1 MTGKSDGERRARP
14 HNTGN
19 NEGLCELDSGLK
31 SRYIAALE
39 SLGLSLPKDLP
50 ALHIDRTGYSP
61 EVAEAL
67 GRDYLSGRLI
77 LLTEH
82 QEHLSSIPR
91 EYSNLSDA
99 AEHAFI
105 EFRHLVVSVLP
116 NEALIVSVKQTLASR
131 GGSYDLTAFLES
143 LGKSETPE
151 VPLLKKGICTHETLL
166 ESSTTSNAAGLA
178 LSAVKTLDDI
188 SEKTIDD
195 FLLGERRIELE
206 KCARAISVLG
216 RLYSMDDIRRL
227 ASASTASKVR
237 LETPFRYR
245 SDGADVVI
253 DVVPAPEPFLVYS
266 GENQQLAAADGKPF
280 AVVHVSDTARLMGHL
295 FTAGYLVL
303 DPGSIRSRLHE
314 LGVAALCD
322 ADYSEGEIERAE
334 NDALMLYQE
343 LKKQEVR
350 QHIPK
355 EWFAL
360 REMGSMLKAKPDS
373 AGMMDA
379 EREKLAGLYQ
389 ELSPDSK
396 MAVSRASE
404 RARQS
409 AVLSTFLG
417 YWLPELEG

>member
-39 SLGLSLPKDLP
+39 SLGLSLPKEIS
-50 ALHIDRTGYSP
+50 AVHIDRTGYSP
-61 EVAEAL
+61 EVAAVL
-67 GRDYLSGRLI
+67 GGDYLSGHLI

-82 QEHLSSIPR
+82 QEHLPSLPR
-91 EYSNLSDA
+91 ESSDLSDA
-99 AEHAFI
+99 AERAFI
-105 EFRHLVVSVLP
+105 DFRHLVVSVLP

-151 VPLLKKGICTHETLL
+151 VPLLKKGICMHETLL
-166 ESSTTSNAAGLA
+166 ESSTTSNAVGAA
-178 LSAVKTLDDI
+178 LSAVKTIDDI
-188 SEKTIDD
+188 SGKTIDD

-206 KCARAISVLG
+206 ECARAISALG

-227 ASASTASKVR
+227 ASASTTSKVR

-245 SDGADVVI
+245 SDEADVVI

-280 AVVHVSDTARLMGHL
+280 AVMHVSETARLMGHL

-303 DPGSIRSRLHE
+303 DSKSIRLRLHE
-314 LGVAALCD
+314 AGVGALCNAGYSD
-322 ADYSEGEIERAE
+322 AELAKAE
-334 NDALMLYQE
+334 NDVMMLYQE
-343 LKKQEVR
+343 LKKPEVR

-360 REMGSMLKAKPDS
+360 RDIGSMLKAKPDS
-373 AGMMDA
+373 AGVMSG
-379 EREKLAGLYQ
+379 ERERLAELYQ

-404 RARQS
+404 SARQS